1 MADYLGAAMAL
12 GKLIYGLA
20 VFIQVLVLIAVI
32 IGAAAWFIN
41 EHDKRA
47 NYYKHQLQLCLAAK
61 VG

>member
-12 GKLIYGLA
+12 GRLIYGIA
-20 VFIQVLVLIAVI
+20 VFIQVLVLIAAI
-32 IGAAAWFIN
+32 IGVAAWFVN

-47 NYYKHQLQLCLAAK
+47 NYYKRQLQLCQAAK

>member
-1 MADYLGAAMAL
+1 MAL

-32 IGAAAWFIN
+32 IVAAAWFIN

-47 NYYKHQLQLCLAAK
+47 NYYKRQLQLCLAVKA
-61 VG
+61 G

>member
-32 IGAAAWFIN
+32 ICAAAWLVN

-47 NYYKHQLQLCLAAK
+47 NYYKRQLQMCQAVK
-61 VG
+61 GD

>member
-1 MADYLGAAMAL
+1 MAL

-32 IGAAAWFIN
+32 AGAAAWLVN

-47 NYYKHQLQLCLAAK
+47 NYYKRQLQMCRAAK
-61 VG
+61 GG

>member
-1 MADYLGAAMAL
+1 MAL
-12 GKLIYGLA
+12 GKLIYGIA

-47 NYYKHQLQLCLAAK
+47 DYYKRQLQLCQAAR
-61 VG
+61 GG

>member
-1 MADYLGAAMAL
+1 MAL

>member
-1 MADYLGAAMAL
+1 MAL

-32 IGAAAWFIN
+32 IGVAAWFVN

-47 NYYKHQLQLCLAAK
+47 NYYKRQLQLCLAAK

>member
-1 MADYLGAAMAL
+1 MAL
-12 GKLIYGLA
+12 VKLIYGIA

-32 IGAAAWFIN
+32 IGAAAWFVN

-47 NYYKHQLQLCLAAK
+47 NYYKRQLQLCKAVK